1 MAMANCKACIMPLVF
16 PSAMLMFC
24 SNSLM
29 PIQQHKQV
37 VPEHHLELLSYP
49 IWFISGEPASKV
61 KSEEEQIRYIK
72 GTGTSFENRVYCY
85 SHNITACS
93 DKFSISDPGACCAFL
108 LKGAL
113 PVSTVDSQQL
123 GIIAVGVP
131 LMTFVII
138 AAVQVVCG
146 HRVDKSK
153 RELTVVFVGWY
164 LAIALTVLLTV
175 RDFEHSYEC
184 L

>member
-1 MAMANCKACIMPLVF
+1 MLLVL
-16 PSAMLMFC
+16 PSAMLMLC

-29 PIQQHKQV
+29 PIQQHEQV
-37 VPEHHLELLSYP
+37 VPEQHQELLSYP
-49 IWFISGEPASKV
+49 IWFVSGEPASKV
-61 KSEEEQIRYIK
+61 KSEEEQSRYIR

-113 PVSTVDSQQL
+113 PDSTVDSQQL
-123 GIIAVGVP
+123 GLIAVGMP
-131 LMTFVII
+131 LMTFVTI
-138 AAVQVVCG
+138 AAVQLVCG
-146 HRVDKSK
+146 HGVDKSK

-175 RDFEHSYEC
+175 RDVQHSRVC